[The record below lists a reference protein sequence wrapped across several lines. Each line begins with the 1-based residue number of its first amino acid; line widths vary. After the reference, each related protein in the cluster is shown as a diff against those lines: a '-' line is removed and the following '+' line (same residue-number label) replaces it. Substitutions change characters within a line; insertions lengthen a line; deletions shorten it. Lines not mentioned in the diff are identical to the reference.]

1 VHEAAEGDRA
11 ERGAGLDD
19 VGEGVPVGA
28 RRGGVAPHLEVEQDC
43 GAVLAVRREPADEPV
58 PWQRRRGGAARERG
72 EHRDGVA
79 EPAREHVHADEP
91 SVERQVGGESTR
103 RDGVRVDL
111 EAQREV
117 GRGDAAAQ
125 ELQQAVCGR
134 GIRDGRRGGEGS
146 GGEAAWPRWRLEAA
160 VSEAHGSVDGASR
173 ARGRRRSPSRE
184 GDGEAA
190 N

>member
-1 VHEAAEGDRA
+1 
-11 ERGAGLDD
+11 
-19 VGEGVPVGA
+19 
-28 RRGGVAPHLEVEQDC
+28 
-43 GAVLAVRREPADEPV
+43 
-58 PWQRRRGGAARERG
+58 
-72 EHRDGVA
+72 
-79 EPAREHVHADEP
+79 
-91 SVERQVGGESTR
+91 VERQVGGESTR

-160 VSEAHGSVDGASR
+160 VSEAHGSRPSPIAVEGG
-173 ARGRRRSPSRE
+173 GRR
-184 GDGEAA
+184 GGELTQRAA
-190 N
+190 V